1 MQDDPRGPAPPESS
15 VPPRVSSS
23 PEGGDNPFARIV
35 GVLFSPE
42 ETFASIA
49 RRPDWLVPLLL
60 MIIVAVGSYAVLAPK
75 IDYEPQFRAMYE
87 QNRHVPADQREELI
101 EKSLEG
107 VERMKVFGYVTP
119 VLSILVLTLLMAG
132 VFWGGLRAFGGDNSF
147 KQTYAVTVYGWIPM
161 FLKSVI
167 TTLIALPRSVIDAR
181 ELGSLLK
188 SNLGAFVDSSEAPV
202 MHSLLSS
209 VDLFNIWTIVL
220 FAIGLAAISRFS
232 RTNLAIYVTVL
243 YLIVVAVKVGFAA
256 LIGGIG

>member
-1 MQDDPRGPAPPESS
+1 MQDDPRAPAPPESS
-15 VPPRVSSS
+15 VQPSVPSSS
-23 PEGGDNPFARIV
+23 EGQDNPFARIV

-60 MIIVAVGSYAVLAPK
+60 MIIVAVGSFAVLAPK
-75 IDYEPQFRAMYE
+75 IDYEPQFRAMFE
-87 QNRHVPADQREELI
+87 NNRNIPPEQREKLI
-101 EKSLEG
+101 EESLG
-107 VERMKVFGYVTP
+107 RVEAMKVFGYVTP
-119 VLSILVLTLLMAG
+119 VLSILVITLVMAG

-167 TTLIALPRSVIDAR
+167 STLIALPRSVIDAR
-181 ELGSLLK
+181 DLGSLLK

-202 MHSLLSS
+202 LNSLLSS

-220 FAIGLAAISRFS
+220 FTIGLAAISRFN
-232 RTNLAIYVTVL
+232 RTNLAIYVTAL

-256 LIGGIG
+256 LIGGMG

>member
-1 MQDDPRGPAPPESS
+1 MQDDSRTPAPPASS
-15 VPPRVSSS
+15 IPPGAPSS
-23 PEGGDNPFARIV
+23 PEGQDNPFARIV

-42 ETFASIA
+42 ETFGSIA

-60 MIIVAVGSYAVLAPK
+60 MIAVAVGSYAILAPR
-75 IDYEPQFRAMYE
+75 IDYEPQFRAMFE
-87 QNRHVPADQREELI
+87 QNRNIPPEQREKLVE
-101 EKSLEG
+101 ESLER
-107 VERMKVFGYVTP
+107 VETMKVFGYVTP
-119 VLSILVLTLLMAG
+119 VLSILIITLVMAG

-202 MHSLLSS
+202 LHSLLSS

-232 RTNLAIYVTVL
+232 RTNLAIYVTAL
-243 YLIVVAVKVGFAA
+243 YLIIVAVKVGFAA
-256 LIGGIG
+256 LIGGMG